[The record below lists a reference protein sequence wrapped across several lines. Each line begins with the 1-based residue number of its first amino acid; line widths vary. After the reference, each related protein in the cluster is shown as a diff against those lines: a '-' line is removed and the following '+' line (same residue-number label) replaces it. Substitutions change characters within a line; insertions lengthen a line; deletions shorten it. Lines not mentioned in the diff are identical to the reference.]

1 MSYRL
6 RFRILPVCGSRGKH
20 AAAKAKKSSMPMP
33 LKPHSQVMEASGF
46 LQGKPTTMH
55 LAPDRL
61 FQKTVTIRNPPF
73 SYLHLTLLAPATT
86 VFDLL
91 TARAHLTS
99 ALNQFLGITGT
110 AVSVDFLKIEGRDV
124 WVRVPREDG
133 AAVVSAIS
141 GWVGGEGVAWQIRAK
156 GDWLGAV
163 VAGGGRRIFEED

>member
-1 MSYRL
+1 MCACHGNPAL
-6 RFRILPVCGSRGKH
+6 
-20 AAAKAKKSSMPMP
+20 AKANSPQRCAAP
-33 LKPHSQVMEASGF
+33 KPRNEFTQVMEASGS
-46 LQGKPTTMH
+46 LQGKPITTTATTH
-55 LAPDRL
+55 PAPDRV
-61 FQKTVTIRNPPF
+61 FQKPVTIRNPPF
-73 SYLHLTLLAPATT
+73 SYLHLTLLAPATI

-110 AVSVDFLKIEGRDV
+110 AIPVDFLKIEGRDV

-141 GWVGGEGVAWQIRAK
+141 GWVGGEGVAWRIREK

>member
-1 MSYRL
+1 MRL
-6 RFRILPVCGSRGKH
+6 PRQNRACKSLPRFDATNKNEFIQIMASLGSPQ
-20 AAAKAKKSSMPMP
+20 A
-33 LKPHSQVMEASGF
+33 
-46 LQGKPTTMH
+46 KPTTT
-55 LAPDRL
+55 PDL
-61 FQKTVTIRNPPF
+61 LVQNPLTICKPPF

-99 ALNQFLGITGT
+99 ALNQFLGVTGT
-110 AVSVDFLKIEGRDV
+110 AIPVDFLKIEGRDV

-133 AAVVSAIS
+133 AAVVGAIS
-141 GWVGGEGVAWQIRAK
+141 GWVGGEGVAWRIREK

>member
-1 MSYRL
+1 
-6 RFRILPVCGSRGKH
+6 
-20 AAAKAKKSSMPMP
+20 
-33 LKPHSQVMEASGF
+33 MEASGPP
-46 LQGKPTTMH
+46 QGKPATTTTTSKTN

-86 VFDLL
+86 AFDLL

-110 AVSVDFLKIEGRDV
+110 AISVDFLKIEGRDV

-141 GWVGGEGVAWQIRAK
+141 GWVGGEGVAWRIRAK

>member
-1 MSYRL
+1 M
-6 RFRILPVCGSRGKH
+6 CASRGKT
-20 AAAKAKKSSMPMP
+20 APAKAKSPQTMPTLELHPTKYELTQIMAASLGSLQAKPKTTTITKP
-33 LKPHSQVMEASGF
+33 LPSPV
-46 LQGKPTTMH
+46 
-55 LAPDRL
+55 
-61 FQKTVTIRNPPF
+61 FQKTLTIRNPPF

-99 ALNQFLGITGT
+99 ALSQFLGITGT
-110 AVSVDFLKIEGRDV
+110 AIPIDFLKIEGRDV

-133 AAVVSAIS
+133 AAVVGAIS
-141 GWVGGEGVAWQIRAK
+141 GWVGGEGVAWRIREK

>member
-1 MSYRL
+1 MRL
-6 RFRILPVCGSRGKH
+6 SRQTR
-20 AAAKAKKSSMPMP
+20 ACE
-33 LKPHSQVMEASGF
+33 SQNSFNHITAQCTSKRNEFKYVMEASGS
-46 LQGKPTTMH
+46 LQAKSPTTTKH
-55 LAPDRL
+55 PAPDRL
-61 FQKTVTIRNPPF
+61 LQKPVTIRNPPF

-110 AVSVDFLKIEGRDV
+110 AIPVDFLKIEHHDV

-141 GWVGGEGVAWQIRAK
+141 GWVGGEGVAWRILEK

-163 VAGGGRRIFEED
+163 VAGGGSRIFEKD

>member
-1 MSYRL
+1 
-6 RFRILPVCGSRGKH
+6 
-20 AAAKAKKSSMPMP
+20 
-33 LKPHSQVMEASGF
+33 MEASGP
-46 LQGKPTTMH
+46 LQGKPATTTTATTKTN

-86 VFDLL
+86 AFDLL

-110 AVSVDFLKIEGRDV
+110 AISVDFLKIEGRDV

-141 GWVGGEGVAWQIRAK
+141 GWVGGEGVAWRIRAK